1 MDMKMKTAEEI
12 AFDLASAAI
21 DMMTLHSPHTEQMMR
36 DALERWK
43 LWQIRSREIGRLR
56 IPNTEEMVN
65 RFLSWKL
72 PESVMADQ
80 CACERTGSL
89 RYGTNLLSADE
100 AREMIY
106 HLHRVSESQREAAGT
121 ADEKPDGQAENAA
134 THAPGA
140 NEKPLK

>member
-1 MDMKMKTAEEI
+1 MDMTMKTAEEI

-43 LWQIRSREIGRLR
+43 LWQLKQKQAGRMR

-72 PESVMADQ
+72 PATVLADQ
-80 CACERTGSL
+80 CACERTGGL

-106 HLHRVSESQREAAGT
+106 HLHRVSESPREAAEKS
-121 ADEKPDGQAENAA
+121 DEKPDGQAEN
-134 THAPGA
+134 
-140 NEKPLK
+140 K